1 MLKNYT
7 GQDHI
12 MTMLFLQIS
21 GCDGLRDIDDKF
33 CK

>member
-1 MLKNYT
+1 
-7 GQDHI
+7 